1 MKKTLYIVL
10 ALIMA
15 LSLVSC
21 GSSDADRSDNTKD
34 GVIGDGLDDLK
45 DDLRDMGE
53 DITGS
58 MGTGGNNGTTG
69 TNNGT
74 GTNGTTGTNNGA
86 GTNGNNGTTG
96 TNGTNGTAGTGS
108 ANNGYVPG
116 NGMNR

>member
-1 MKKTLYIVL
+1 MKKALYIVL
-10 ALIMA
+10 ALVMA

-69 TNNGT
+69 TNNG
-74 GTNGTTGTNNGA
+74 A
-86 GTNGNNGTTG
+86 GTNGNNGTNG
-96 TNGTNGTAGTGS
+96 TNGTTGTNGTAGTGS

-116 NGMNR
+116 SGMNR

>member
-1 MKKTLYIVL
+1 MKKALYIVL
-10 ALIMA
+10 ALVMA

-21 GSSDADRSDNTKD
+21 GNSDADRSDNTKD

-58 MGTGGNNGTTG
+58 MGTGGNNGT
-69 TNNGT
+69 
-74 GTNGTTGTNNGA
+74 GTNGTTGTNNGTS
-86 GTNGNNGTTG
+86 TNGNTGTTGTNG

-116 NGMNR
+116 SGMNR